1 MGVAGYSFVLT
12 LRRGPLRSVEPPPP
26 AVAAAP
32 LGAPERLASDP
43 ELRQRA
49 LPASVAMN
57 PRETSRIAI
66 ALRNLPPALDRSI
79 AGIALCAA
87 DTGAE
92 FTWTPL
98 AELGADGI
106 LSASTPIVGSVAIT
120 LARSRAHARH
130 GYLQRA
136 VHTFPLSRS
145 PVQPVPFD
153 CATATVQL
161 VLADPQHTA
170 GPLSLRRA
178 GDPQWTASDAAATGL
193 VLQGKATAEVLLGVG
208 DYELVDAVDPKRRQ
222 PFTVPARGPVA
233 VTAAVSRP
241 AVDRP

>member
-1 MGVAGYSFVLT
+1 MGVAGYSFLLT
-12 LRRGPLRSVEPPPP
+12 LQRGPLRSVEPQPP
-26 AVAAAP
+26 ALAPTPLVAP
-32 LGAPERLASDP
+32 GRLVPDP

-49 LPASVAMN
+49 LPASVTMN

-66 ALRNLPPALDRSI
+66 ALRNLPPTLDRNV

-92 FTWTPL
+92 FVWTPL

-106 LSASTPIVGSVAIT
+106 LAATTPIVGSVAIT

-136 VHTFPLSRS
+136 VHTFPLSRG
-145 PVQPVPFD
+145 PVEPVLFD
-153 CATATVQL
+153 CATALVEL
-161 VLADPQHTA
+161 VLADPQHAA
-170 GPLSLRRA
+170 GPLCLRRSD
-178 GDPQWTASDAAATGL
+178 DPQWTASDAAPTGL
-193 VLQGKATAEVLLGVG
+193 LLRGNATVEVVLGSG
-208 DYELVDAVDPKRRQ
+208 DYELVDAVDPTRRQ
-222 PFTVPARGPVA
+222 PFTVPTRGPVP

-241 AVDRP
+241 ASDRP

>member
-1 MGVAGYSFVLT
+1 MLT
-12 LRRGPLRSVEPPPP
+12 LRRGPLRSVTPPPP
-26 AVAAAP
+26 AAAAAP
-32 LGAPERLASDP
+32 LDAPQRLAPDP

-57 PRETSRIAI
+57 PREPSRLAI
-66 ALRNLPPALDRSI
+66 ALRNLPPALDRNL

-98 AELGADGI
+98 AELGADGV

-120 LARSRAHARH
+120 LARTRAQARH

-136 VHTFPLSRS
+136 VHTFPLSRG
-145 PVQPVPFD
+145 PVEPVPFD
-153 CATATVQL
+153 CATDTVQL
-161 VLADPQHTA
+161 VLANPQHAA
-170 GPLSLRRA
+170 GPLTLRRA
-178 GDPQWTASDAAATGL
+178 GDPQWTASDAAPTGL
-193 VLQGKATAEVLLGVG
+193 TLRGKASAEVVLGFG
-208 DYELVDAVDPKRRQ
+208 DYELVDAVDPTRRL
-222 PFTVPARGPVA
+222 PFTVPTRGPVT

>member
-12 LRRGPLRSVEPPPP
+12 LRRGPLRSVEPPP
-26 AVAAAP
+26 AVAAAATI
-32 LGAPERLASDP
+32 GAPERLAPDP

-49 LPASVAMN
+49 LPASVAMD
-57 PRETSRIAI
+57 PREPSRIAI
-66 ALRNLPPALDRSI
+66 AVRNLPAGLDRRV

-92 FTWTPL
+92 FAWTPL

-106 LSASTPIVGSVAIT
+106 LNASTPIVGSVAIT

-136 VHTFPLSRS
+136 VHTFPLSRG

-153 CATATVQL
+153 CAIETVQL
-161 VLADPQHTA
+161 VLAVPQHTA
-170 GPLSLRRA
+170 GPLCLRRTD
-178 GDPQWTASDAAATGL
+178 DPQWTASDAAPTGL
-193 VLQGKATAEVLLGVG
+193 VLQGKAAVEILLGAG
-208 DYELVDAVDPKRRQ
+208 DYELVDAVAASRRQ
-222 PFTVPARGPVA
+222 TFTVPTRGPVT

-241 AVDRP
+241 AIDRP

>member
-1 MGVAGYSFVLT
+1 MGVAGYSFLLT
-12 LRRGPLRSVEPPPP
+12 LRRGPLRSVEPRPPA
-26 AVAAAP
+26 AVAATRIAP
-32 LGAPERLASDP
+32 LRLVPDP

-57 PRETSRIAI
+57 PREPSRFAI
-66 ALRNLPPALDRSI
+66 ALRNLPPTIDRKV

-106 LSASTPIVGSVAIT
+106 LSTATPIVGSVAIT
-120 LARSRAHARH
+120 LARSRAQARH

-136 VHTFPLSRS
+136 VHTFPLSRG

-153 CATATVQL
+153 CTTHAVQL
-161 VLADPQHTA
+161 VLADPLHAA

-178 GDPQWTASDAAATGL
+178 NDPQWTASDAAPTG
-193 VLQGKATAEVLLGVG
+193 VLLRGKVAVEVVLGSG
-208 DYELVDAVDPKRRQ
+208 DYELVDAVDPTRRQ
-222 PFTVPARGPVA
+222 PFTVPAHGPVP
-233 VTAAVSRP
+233 VTGAVSRP

>member
-1 MGVAGYSFVLT
+1 MGIAGYSFVLT
-12 LRRGPLRSVEPPPP
+12 LQRGPLRSVAPPPP
-26 AVAAAP
+26 TAAAATRD
-32 LGAPERLASDP
+32 APQRLAPDP

-57 PRETSRIAI
+57 PREPSRLAI
-66 ALRNLPPALDRSI
+66 ALRNLPATLDRNV

-92 FTWTPL
+92 FAWTPL
-98 AELGADGI
+98 ADLGADGI
-106 LSASTPIVGSVAIT
+106 LSASTPIVGSVTIT
-120 LARSRAHARH
+120 LARSRAQARH

-136 VHTFPLSRS
+136 VHTFPLSRGAV
-145 PVQPVPFD
+145 PPVPFD
-153 CATATVQL
+153 CATETVQF

-170 GPLSLRRA
+170 GPLRLRRA
-178 GDPQWTASDAAATGL
+178 NDPQWTGSDAAPTGL
-193 VLQGKATAEVLLGVG
+193 VLQGKTTVAVLLGAG
-208 DYELVDAVDPKRRQ
+208 DYELVDAVDATRRQ
-222 PFTVPARGPVA
+222 PFTVPSQGPVA